1 MDKKNIKNLGDSRR
15 EIRVVFS
22 LIFFFFVS
30 DRDVSGPGVSFYFFF
45 FSSLSLFLTNAPW

>member
-1 MDKKNIKNLGDSRR
+1 M
-15 EIRVVFS
+15 FS

-45 FSSLSLFLTNAPW
+45 FSSLLNKRALVVSKIVK